1 MRPSDSLIPGLTR
14 GSDYA
19 QEQADE
25 SKALRDK
32 KRMEE
37 ELLAQNQVET
47 ELNIK
52 LKLAQTL
59 SKITFIKGPV
69 EYKHKHVGLNAKSR
83 YVKIGKTQ
91 CLHSHKKDAGTFED
105 RKVSILNTIELIPK
119 VI

>member
-52 LKLAQTL
+52 LKLA
-59 SKITFIKGPV
+59 
-69 EYKHKHVGLNAKSR
+69 
-83 YVKIGKTQ
+83 
-91 CLHSHKKDAGTFED
+91 
-105 RKVSILNTIELIPK
+105 
-119 VI
+119 